1 MKFISLGSSCSIA
14 YNLKILNKRD
24 ESLPFDW
31 IRSSKFSS
39 INQMLSNN
47 FVEFF
52 NPDNY
57 QLLRSSD
64 RFFLQQDNLEN
75 KNINMDIY
83 KNTFYQINFYH
94 EFPTE
99 IEFNNSFINF
109 KEKYKR
115 RVNRL
120 LDFICKHDNTEII
133 FIRDQLKIN
142 HINIQDIVNFISII
156 KNLNPK
162 LKFKLVIILNNYKN
176 KDISNL
182 ISNNFE
188 NVVIINDNK
197 SITSWEREDII
208 KPILEKFIQ

>member
-14 YNLKILNKRD
+14 HNLKVLNKRD

-39 INQMLSNN
+39 INQMLSTN
-47 FVEFF
+47 FVELF

-64 RFFLQQDNLEN
+64 RFFLQQDDLEN

-94 EFPTE
+94 EFPTQ

-109 KEKYKR
+109 MEKYKR

-120 LDFICKHDNTEII
+120 FDFICKNDNKEVI

-142 HINIQDIVNFISII
+142 HIKLEDINDFVSII

-162 LKFKLVIILNNYKN
+162 LKFKLVIILNNPKN
-176 KDISNL
+176 KDISHL
-182 ISNNFE
+182 IRDNFE
-188 NVVIINDNK
+188 KVIIINDN
-197 SITSWEREDII
+197 SIFTSWEREDII